1 MPIISKL
8 TKRSALT
15 MLLTASVVAFAG
27 GGNAET
33 TAEKIARAITA
44 APAGITDNATVM
56 DVDLAVLREGTNGW
70 TCLPGIYIYNG
81 NKNPMCN
88 NETWMRMM
96 AANVAIED
104 FSTDTVGISYMLAGE
119 YVGNNANPM
128 ANVPDN
134 GGMWVPDGAQIM
146 MLLPN
151 MDNVTSNLP
160 RNPYGGSPWVMWAN
174 SPYAHIM
181 IPIVPK

>member
-1 MPIISKL
+1 MSISSIL

-15 MLLTASVVAFAG
+15 ALLTASLVTIAAG
-27 GGNAET
+27 SNAET

-44 APAGITDNATVM
+44 APADISDNATIM
-56 DVDLAVLREGTNGW
+56 DVDLTILREGTNDW
-70 TCLPGIYIYNG
+70 TCLPGVYIYSG

-88 NETWMRMM
+88 NDTWMRFM
-96 AANVAIED
+96 AANAAIED

-119 YVGNNANPM
+119 YVGDNANSM

-134 GGMWVPDGAQIM
+134 GGVWVPDGAQM
-146 MLLPN
+146 MMVFPS
-151 MDNVTSNLP
+151 MDTVPNLP
-160 RNPYGGSPWVMWAN
+160 RDENAGGPWVMWAN
-174 SPYAHIM
+174 TPYAHVM